1 MIINLI
7 TLATV
12 KTYLG
17 LSATTYDAALTAM
30 IPIVSA
36 DVRRILNNQYD
47 DYLVASFDETAT
59 DMEVSASTVYG
70 VKTPRLPLPIG
81 TVVYNTNLPD
91 DTYIAGYDSVLQ
103 VYTLSATPD
112 DAGTS
117 IYSHI
122 NISMWSTISKMIWY
136 RTQKLSTDMPTGK
149 VDSKTMG
156 PLSITYAKDEVNAKW
171 DYPQA
176 LIDDL
181 GTPYQ
186 RVG

>member
-17 LSATTYDAALTAM
+17 LSATTYDANLTAM

-36 DVRRILNNQYD
+36 DVRRILNNQYEE
-47 DYLVASFDETAT
+47 YLVADFDTTAT

-112 DAGTS
+112 DEGSSVYA
-117 IYSHI
+117 HI
-122 NISMWSTISKMIWY
+122 NISQWPTISKMAWY
-136 RTQKLSTDMPTGK
+136 RSQKLSTSMPGEK
-149 VDSKTMG
+149 AIAKSMG
-156 PLSITYAKDEVNAKW
+156 PLSITYGADEINAKW